1 MDNFDHN
8 NEVHLIP
15 EEESTTTSEE
25 SATDDKA
32 LRVARK
38 RRRLDRRCRPSQ
50 LETATAAAAAVTS
63 TDTPPPQ
70 TNPILL
76 RAMIWMMSGTTEDPI
91 SLLQQ
96 EREQFLTEL
105 AGATPEQRHVLM
117 LAIQQMLWQGSM
129 AINHNTDLVIL
140 SLCIL
145 QVIAQ
150 DTPVNQKFELLR
162 LLSW

>member
-15 EEESTTTSEE
+15 DEESTTTSEE
-25 SATDDKA
+25 SATDDAA

-38 RRRLDRRCRPSQ
+38 RRRIDRRCRPSQ
-50 LETATAAAAAVTS
+50 LDNGTAAAAAVTS
-63 TDTPPPQ
+63 TDASPPQ

-91 SLLQQ
+91 SLQQ

>member
-15 EEESTTTSEE
+15 DEESTTTSEE
-25 SATDDKA
+25 SATDDAA

-38 RRRLDRRCRPSQ
+38 RRRIDRRCRPSQ
-50 LETATAAAAAVTS
+50 LDNGTAAAAAATS
-63 TDTPPPQ
+63 TDASPQQ

-76 RAMIWMMSGTTEDPI
+76 RAMIWMMSGTIEDPI

>member
-15 EEESTTTSEE
+15 DEESMTTSEE
-25 SATDDKA
+25 SATDDAA

-38 RRRLDRRCRPSQ
+38 RRRIDRRCRPSQ
-50 LETATAAAAAVTS
+50 LDNGTAAAAAATS
-63 TDTPPPQ
+63 TDASPQQ

-76 RAMIWMMSGTTEDPI
+76 RAMIWMMSGTIEDPI